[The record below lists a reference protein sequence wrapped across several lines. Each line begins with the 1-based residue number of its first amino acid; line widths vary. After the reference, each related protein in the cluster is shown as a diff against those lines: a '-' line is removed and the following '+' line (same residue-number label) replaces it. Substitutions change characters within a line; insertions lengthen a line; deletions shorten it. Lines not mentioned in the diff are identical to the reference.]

1 MVKLTFYG
9 GVNQIGGN
17 KILLEDGDARL
28 FFDFGTSFDERGR
41 FYEEFLN
48 PRPAF
53 GLLDPLTMGLLP
65 PLEGLYREDLE
76 PPTSDLWTSLRGAPN
91 YLDLRPYEIH
101 GVLLSHAHLDHTGYL
116 SFLRP
121 EIPAYASALTAF
133 MAKAIQD
140 GSQAN
145 FESEVVYLV
154 PRVPNETGLLKTSNY
169 RSEPARQ
176 RPFKVF
182 SHDLLTDEAHTF
194 WRATPGSRELEPVP
208 ITAATDIEGLEIRSF
223 PVDHSVPGAS
233 AYAVKTSAGWIGYTG
248 DLRLHGSQKASTQ
261 AYLKKMAALK
271 PVALLC
277 EGTRTEVD
285 DVHRANYTEA
295 DVEERSLREVRSAK
309 GLVIA
314 DFGPRNVE
322 RLLIFARIGREAG
335 RGLVILPK
343 DAYLLDAIHLAEPSI
358 PSIADLGNLYVYE
371 KPTLSALNWEKQVR
385 EVHSTRLVSPA
396 DIQANQ
402 GQYILCF
409 SFFDLNDLPSI
420 RPGPGSLY
428 LYSSHEA
435 FNEELQLDFQRLRNW
450 IDHFDMN
457 AVGLPLKELEWKSPP
472 EEQDLHAS
480 GHASPQDLLTVARE
494 ISPEVLVPIHT
505 QRPEF
510 FEKGLADTDIKV
522 DILPGK
528 GASLAFG

>member
-1 MVKLTFYG
+1 MTRLTFYG

-28 FFDFGTSFDERGR
+28 FLDFGTSFDERGQY
-41 FYEEFLN
+41 YEEFLN
-48 PRPAF
+48 PRVAF

-65 PLEGLYREDLE
+65 PLEGLYRQDLE
-76 PPTSDLWTSLRGAPN
+76 QAASDLWTPWREAPN
-91 YLDLRPYEIH
+91 YTDLRSQEVH

-121 EIPAYASALTAF
+121 EIPVYASSLTAF

-140 GSQAN
+140 GGQAN
-145 FESEVVYLV
+145 FESEVVYVV
-154 PRVPNETGLLKTSNY
+154 PRALNESGLLKISNLK
-169 RSEPARQ
+169 SEPASQ
-176 RPFKVF
+176 RPFRVF
-182 SHDLLTDEAHTF
+182 QRDPLGAEAHAF
-194 WRATPGSRELEPVP
+194 WSATPGTRELESVP
-208 ITAATDIEGLEIRSF
+208 ISGAGNVGGLEVRSF

-261 AYLKKMAALK
+261 QYIREMAALK

-277 EGTRTEVD
+277 EGTRTEL
-285 DVHRANYTEA
+285 DVNHTES
-295 DVEERSLREVRSAK
+295 DVEERSLREVRNAR

-335 RGLVILPK
+335 RGLVVLPK
-343 DAYLLDAIHLAEPSI
+343 DAYLLDAIHLADPSI
-358 PSIADLGNLYVYE
+358 PSISDLGNLHVYE
-371 KPTLSALNWEKQVR
+371 KPTLSPQSWEKQVR
-385 EVHSTRLVSPA
+385 DKHSARLISPA
-396 DIQANQ
+396 NIHRQQD
-402 GQYILCF
+402 QYILCF

-435 FNEELQLDFQRLRNW
+435 FNEELRLDFQRLRNW

-457 AVGLPLKELEWKSPP
+457 AIGLPLRELDWKSPA

-480 GHASPQDLLTVARE
+480 GHASPEDLLTLARE
-494 ISPEVLVPIHT
+494 IAPVTLVPIHT
-505 QRPEF
+505 QHPKF
-510 FEKGLADTDIKV
+510 FVEGLADTDIDV
-522 DILPGK
+522 DILPHK
-528 GASLAFG
+528 GASITFR